1 MKFDKSKSNQLVF
14 FKSQSNIISVPG
26 LEESMSGAQML
37 PNPSGNGAILSH
49 HAEIFELTCNQ
60 YGCSWKEKRHKLLQE
75 KENHVMMYV
84 PDDLCH

>member
-1 MKFDKSKSNQLVF
+1 
-14 FKSQSNIISVPG
+14 
-26 LEESMSGAQML
+26 MSGAQML

-49 HAEIFELTCNQ
+49 HAEVFELTCNQ